1 MDSFE
6 RLNENDEHVKLI
18 LEYSK
23 HWLQGKKLTTFNVM
37 ELVTKLIPHTQKV
50 MNEKGLGPKKKK
62 VIMTVLLILSDKLNF
77 TSQKEKEQIITVIE
91 ETIPSTIDIMIGI
104 SKGEIDFQKIIKHG
118 GIYTKL
124 FSSCCG
130 KKNESKPSLPSTN
143 SKKVSDL

>member
-1 MDSFE
+1 MDSFD
-6 RLNENDEHVKLI
+6 RLDEHDEHVQLI
-18 LEYSK
+18 LEHSK

-37 ELVTKLIPHTQKV
+37 ELVTKLIPYTQKV

-62 VIMTVLLILSDKLNF
+62 VIMTVLLLLSEKLNF
-77 TSQKEKEQIITVIE
+77 TSQKEKEQIMTVIE

-104 SKGEIDFQKIIKHG
+104 SKGEIDFQKIVKQG

-124 FSSCCG
+124 FGSCCC

-143 SKKVSDL
+143 SKKISEL